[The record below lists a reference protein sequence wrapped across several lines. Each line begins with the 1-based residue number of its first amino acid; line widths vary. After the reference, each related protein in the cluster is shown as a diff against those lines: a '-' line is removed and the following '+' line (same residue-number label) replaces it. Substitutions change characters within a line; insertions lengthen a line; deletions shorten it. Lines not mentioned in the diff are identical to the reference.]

1 MTLQKKGQSLLINSS
16 TTPDFWASY
25 SALPAA
31 IKLRARR
38 VYRLWKEN
46 PRHPS
51 LRFKKIGA
59 VWSIRIDPD
68 YRALG
73 LMENDILYWFW
84 IGAHDDYERLIG
96 LMS

>member
-1 MTLQKKGQSLLINSS
+1 MINSS

-25 SALPAA
+25 SVLPAA

-51 LRFKKIGA
+51 LRFKKTGA

-73 LMENDILYWFW
+73 LMENDTLYWFW
-84 IGAHDDYERLIG
+84 IGTHDDYERLIG
-96 LMS
+96 LIS